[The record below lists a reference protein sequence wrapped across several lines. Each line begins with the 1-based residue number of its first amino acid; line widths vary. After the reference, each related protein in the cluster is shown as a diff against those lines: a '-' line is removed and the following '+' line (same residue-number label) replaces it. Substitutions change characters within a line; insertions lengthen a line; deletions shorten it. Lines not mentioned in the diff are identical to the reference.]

1 MEGLAALLAVPNR
14 ASLVYLVLTN
24 DALLSS
30 LRKFLN
36 EKSALLR
43 QIVVLTKKILVV
55 VLNSG
60 LIAFLL
66 SFFLIVLNFFLSFN
80 SLILFN
86 ILNVGRG

>member
-14 ASLVYLVLTN
+14 ASLIYLVLTN
-24 DALLSS
+24 YALLSS
-30 LRKFLN
+30 LRKFLY

-43 QIVVLTKKILVV
+43 QIVVLTQKILIVI
-55 VLNSG
+55 LNRG

-66 SFFLIVLNFFLSFN
+66 AFFLIVLDFLLGFDRP
-80 SLILFN
+80 ILFN